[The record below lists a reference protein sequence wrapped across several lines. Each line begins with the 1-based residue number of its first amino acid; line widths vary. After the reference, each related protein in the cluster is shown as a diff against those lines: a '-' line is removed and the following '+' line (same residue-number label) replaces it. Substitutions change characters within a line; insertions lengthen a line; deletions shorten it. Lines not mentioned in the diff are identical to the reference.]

1 MERTQKDDLLVF
13 LDKEAWTAEDC
24 KAIFSSLFSCPDAVR
39 VFKELVSRLEEQN
52 PQAKGQAALKVGIA
66 RYMLCRFDSALEAL
80 AAATDNKDRHYFQA
94 LCLKSMRQYEKAAEE
109 FSRAKDRGWDSH
121 EIAFNLIE
129 LQALGGDIG
138 GAAKAVEKHAAKAET
153 SADWQY
159 LVGLVCELTGEGEKA
174 AEAYHKARAIDQNHA
189 AASFRLAFYYD
200 LHGDEEQAM
209 SLYKQCISS
218 PPVHSS
224 ALMNMAVL
232 YEDAGKYE
240 NAMGCL
246 RRVLAVNPGHL
257 RARLFVKDVEASLDM
272 YYDEDQAKRIAK
284 RNAVL
289 DIPVTDFE
297 LSVRARN
304 CLRKMNIGTL
314 GDLVRT
320 TEADLLSYK
329 NFGETSLKEIKDMLT
344 AKNLRLGQAMEED
357 GSFETPAAGEPPV
370 APPPA
375 ADQGLLATPID
386 QVQFSIRC
394 RRVLET
400 LKVATLGDLAAK
412 SEAELMTCKNF
423 GQTSLNEIRQRLGEN
438 GLKLRESD

>member
-1 MERTQKDDLLVF
+1 MERTQKDDLLVY
-13 LDKEAWTAEDC
+13 LDKETWTADDC
-24 KAIFSSLFSCPDAVR
+24 KAIFASLFTCPDAVR
-39 VFKELVSRLEEQN
+39 VFKEIAAKLEDQN

-94 LCLKSMRQYEKAAEE
+94 LCFKSLRRYAEAAEE
-109 FSRAKDRGWDSH
+109 FSRAKDRGWDSS
-121 EIAFNLIE
+121 EVSFNLVEI
-129 LQALGGDIG
+129 QALRGDLD
-138 GAAKAVEKHAAKAET
+138 GAAKAVEKHAAKADA

-159 LVGLVCELTGEGEKA
+159 LIGLVSELRGEGEKA
-174 AEAYHKARAIDQNHA
+174 AEAYHKARAIDQNHTA
-189 AASFRLAFYYD
+189 ATFRLAYYYD
-200 LHGDEEQAM
+200 LHGDEEQAL
-209 SLYKQCISS
+209 SLYKECVAS
-218 PPVHSS
+218 PPVYAS

-240 NAMGCL
+240 NAIGCL
-246 RRVLAVNPGHL
+246 RRVLAINPNHL
-257 RARLFVKDVEASLDM
+257 RARLFVKDIEASRNM

-304 CLRKMNIGTL
+304 CLRKMNIRTL

-344 AKNLRLGQAMEED
+344 AKNLRLGQAMEEGD
-357 GSFETPAAGEPPV
+357 FDAPISDKPADAKP
-370 APPPA
+370 AA

-386 QVQFSIRC
+386 QIQFSIRC
-394 RRVLET
+394 RRVLES

-412 SEAELMTCKNF
+412 SEAELMSCKNF

-438 GLKLRESD
+438 GLKLREAE